1 MFRRTLIPLGLAV
14 ALLAGSAATAL
25 ADESRERT
33 FRYELRA
40 LGQKAGEAVLFIGD
54 ETRIGK
60 QKLRPVRIDARTSG
74 LAATLLKTEAVTTS
88 WVDQRWLPVRA
99 RWDIA
104 LDEIKRVYRT
114 TYSGNRVKGT
124 DSRDG
129 KVFKTNDYRTR
140 ERGSDIISIFPWIMH
155 QDMTP
160 GTTYAIEV
168 FDGRRMYDLSITVGM
183 AADIHLPVGLRKAI
197 PLRGRVT
204 RGDAYSRDVEFWISA
219 EEDRTPFKLVFKY
232 GMLGEVEAVLV
243 SQRKV

>member
-1 MFRRTLIPLGLAV
+1 MFRRTLIPLGLAA
-14 ALLAGSAATAL
+14 ALIAGSAATAI
-25 ADESRERT
+25 ASEGGERT

-60 QKLRPVRIDARTSG
+60 QQLRPVRIDARTEG

-88 WVDQRWLPVRA
+88 WVDRLWLPVRA

-104 LDEIKRVYRT
+104 LDEVKRVYRT
-114 TYSGNRVKGT
+114 TYEGKRVKGT
-124 DSRDG
+124 DSRG
-129 KVFKTNDYRTR
+129 GEVFKTNDYTTR
-140 ERGSDIISIFPWIMH
+140 QRGSDIISIFPWIMQ

-160 GTTYAIEV
+160 GTTYVIEV
-168 FDGRRMYDLSITVGM
+168 FDGRRMYDLAITVGM

-197 PLRGRVT
+197 PLRGRVS

-219 EEDRTPFKLVFKY
+219 EEDRTPLRLVFKY
-232 GMLGEVEAVLV
+232 GMLGVVEAVLV
-243 SQRKV
+243 GQRKA